1 MRHLLTTLTALC
13 LASGLFAGTVTYT
26 ADDNTIFAN
35 PERGFITMLTGHLST
50 QHKYAVKGSESTL
63 RNKQSGEKMSIVL
76 VHYYLDNYVSTA
88 TIPSTVLNAFDED
101 MQVLRNLG
109 MKAII
114 RFSYADGTYG
124 SGKKSA
130 HDAPLNIVKQHLAQ
144 YKSHWQAN
152 ADVIFVFQAG
162 QDQLLPACLCGHVC
176 ISPDNLCCKSPSPKF
191 WPDIQAKEHHVG
203 SGSVMQRGICKE
215 FIAEYFFLR

>member
-13 LASGLFAGTVTYT
+13 LAANLFSGTVTYT

-63 RNKQSGEKMSIVL
+63 RNKQSSEKMSIVL

-114 RFSYADGTYG
+114 RFSYADGT
-124 SGKKSA
+124 
-130 HDAPLNIVKQHLAQ
+130 
-144 YKSHWQAN
+144 
-152 ADVIFVFQAG
+152 
-162 QDQLLPACLCGHVC
+162 
-176 ISPDNLCCKSPSPKF
+176 
-191 WPDIQAKEHHVG
+191 
-203 SGSVMQRGICKE
+203 
-215 FIAEYFFLR
+215 